1 MSEDV
6 IDVKTSDWEGEVLES
21 EDLVLIEFWNPQW
34 SDS

>member
-21 EDLVLIEFWNPQW
+21 EDLVLIEF
-34 SDS
+34 

>member
-6 IDVKTSDWEGEVLES
+6 IDVKASNWKEEVLES
-21 EDLVLIEFWNPQW
+21 EDLVLIDFRSPQW